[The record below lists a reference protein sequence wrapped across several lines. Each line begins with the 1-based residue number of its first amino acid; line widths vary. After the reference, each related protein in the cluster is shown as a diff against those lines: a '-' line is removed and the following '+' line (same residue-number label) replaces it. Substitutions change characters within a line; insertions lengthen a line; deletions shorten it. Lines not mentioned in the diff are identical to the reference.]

1 MVNSDKILLSIF
13 FSVDLL
19 MSIYMEYIVFY
30 VAMQYEFITIACILS
45 PGEINH

>member
-19 MSIYMEYIVFY
+19 MSIYMEYIVIY
-30 VAMQYEFITIACILS
+30 VAMQYGFITIA
-45 PGEINH
+45 